1 MDAATE
7 AAYEAMFV
15 GNRVRVRPVAD
26 AIVVAEGLDG
36 VDDRVGDDV
45 TISATRLYMALAT
58 PERQFGLF
66 FPASGRRLTLRLR
79 LEGTVA
85 PSGRLQST
93 ADRAPEGRF
102 DTVAHLAHPDHVD
115 GDLVAALRAAY
126 RLAR

>member
-26 AIVVAEGLDG
+26 AIVDAVEAL
-36 VDDRVGDDV
+36 GDDV